1 MVHVATQPDQ
11 SRFPGL
17 GQAEVA
23 HDLAARL
30 PRLVLE
36 ARRVSASLAHGI
48 HGRGR
53 AGPGENFWQFRPFYS
68 GEPAGNVDWRRSA
81 RDGRLYVREREWEAA
96 QTVQLWIDRSVS
108 MAYASTHA
116 LAPKVERAIVL
127 GLALA
132 ETLVL
137 AGERVGYM
145 GLLNPRA
152 ARRIG
157 EQIAEALAADRGGAS
172 RDLPPAAPL
181 KRRDEAL
188 IIGDFLSPLQDI
200 DAAISSISASGAGGH
215 AILIVDPVEEVFPFT
230 GQTEL
235 IDPETGDRLRL
246 GDAAAWRDG
255 YRRRIASHRD
265 GLRDILNRR
274 GFTFTIHHTDRPA
287 SEAALRVLALVASRR
302 NGEA

>member
-1 MVHVATQPDQ
+1 MVHVATQPDR

-17 GQAEVA
+17 AEAEAA

-36 ARRVSASLAHGI
+36 SRRVSASLAHGI

-68 GEPAGNVDWRRSA
+68 GESAGNVDWRRSA

-96 QTVQLWIDRSVS
+96 QTMQLWIDRSLS
-108 MAYASTHA
+108 MAFASSLA

-137 AGERVGYM
+137 AGERVGYA
-145 GLLNPRA
+145 GALSPRA
-152 ARRIG
+152 NRQIG
-157 EQIAEALAADRGGAS
+157 EQIAQVLAADATGAAN
-172 RDLPPAAPL
+172 DLPPAIPL
-181 KRRDEAL
+181 KRRDETL
-188 IIGDFLSPLQDI
+188 LIGDFLSPLADI
-200 DAAISSISASGAGGH
+200 ERVVSTITSNGAGGH
-215 AILIVDPVEEVFPFT
+215 AIMIVDPVEETFPFA

-235 IDPETGDRLRL
+235 IDPQTGERLRL
-246 GDAAAWRDG
+246 GEAAAWRDS
-255 YRRRIASHRD
+255 YRQRIASHRA
-265 GLRDILNRR
+265 GLQDIMTRR
-274 GFTFTIHHTDRPA
+274 GLTLTTHHTDRPA
-287 SEAALRVLALVASRR
+287 SEAALRVLSLIASRR
-302 NGEA
+302 DGKA

>member
-1 MVHVATQPDQ
+1 MVHVAVQPDQ

-17 GQAEVA
+17 GEAEIA
-23 HDLAARL
+23 HELAARM

-36 ARRVSASLAHGI
+36 SRRVSASLAHGI

-53 AGPGENFWQFRPFYS
+53 AGPGESFWQFRPFYS
-68 GEPAGNVDWRRSA
+68 GESAGNVDWRRSA

-96 QTVQLWIDRSVS
+96 QTMQLWIDRSVS
-108 MAYASTHA
+108 MAYASAQA

-132 ETLVL
+132 ETLVF

-152 ARRIG
+152 SRRIG
-157 EQIAEALAADRGGAS
+157 EQIAETLARDVAGAAH
-172 RDLPPAAPL
+172 DLPPEKPL

-188 IIGDFLSPLQDI
+188 IIGDFLTPLQEI
-200 DAAISSISASGAGGH
+200 DAVISSISANGAGGH
-215 AILIVDPVEEVFPFT
+215 ALMIVDPVEEAFPFT

-235 IDPETGDRLRL
+235 LDPETGGRLRL
-246 GDAAAWRDG
+246 GDAAAWGED
-255 YRRRIASHRD
+255 YRRRFARHRE
-265 GLRDILNRR
+265 GLRAILTRR
-274 GFTFTIHHTDRPA
+274 GFSLTVHHTDRPA
-287 SEAALRVLALVASRR
+287 SEAALRVLTLVSARR
-302 NGEA
+302 DGGA

>member
-1 MVHVATQPDQ
+1 MVHVAIQPDR

-17 GQAEVA
+17 GEAGIA
-23 HDLAARL
+23 HDLASRL

-53 AGPGENFWQFRPFYS
+53 AGPGESFWQFRPFHS
-68 GEPAGNVDWRRSA
+68 GESAGNVDWRRSA
-81 RDGRLYVREREWEAA
+81 RDGRLYVREREWQAA
-96 QTVQLWIDRSVS
+96 QTVQLWVDRSIS
-108 MAYASTHA
+108 MAYASAQAT
-116 LAPKVERAIVL
+116 APKVERAIVL

-145 GLLNPRA
+145 GLLSPRA

-157 EQIAEALAADRGGAS
+157 EQIAQALAADAAGAG
-172 RDLPPAAPL
+172 RDLPLAIPL
-181 KRRDEAL
+181 KRRDEA
-188 IIGDFLSPLQDI
+188 IVIGDFLVPLQEI
-200 DAAISSISASGAGGH
+200 ETAVSSIAASGAGGH
-215 AILIVDPVEEVFPFT
+215 AVMIVDPVEEVFPFT

-235 IDPETGDRLRL
+235 VDPETGERLRL

-255 YRRRIASHRD
+255 YRARLASHRE
-265 GLRDILNRR
+265 GLREILARHD
-274 GFTFTIHHTDRPA
+274 FTFTLHHTDRPA
-287 SEAALRVLALVASRR
+287 SEAALRVLALVAGRR
-302 NGEA
+302 NGGV